1 MKQENDMIEISDSA
15 RDYFA
20 RLLEQQGVE
29 GMGLRLEVKQAGT
42 PAADCQLSFCEPGQ
56 SSATDIEQDC
66 GGFTLYID
74 RNSAPF
80 LEDASFDF
88 EEKPTGGQ
96 LVIKAPNIRGR
107 KPAED
112 APLKERVQ
120 YVIDSEITPMVASHG
135 GFISLEGITEDGT
148 VQVKFGGGCQGCGMS
163 GITLKNGVEKTLL
176 ERFPEIRAVVD
187 VTDHSQ
193 GTNPYA

>member
-1 MKQENDMIEISDSA
+1 MIAISDSA
-15 RDYFA
+15 KDYFQK
-20 RLLEQQGVE
+20 LIQQQGVE

-42 PAADCQLSFCEPGQ
+42 PSADCQLSFCEPGEN
-56 SSATDIEQDC
+56 SATDLAQDC
-66 GGFTLYID
+66 GAFTLYID

-80 LEDASFDF
+80 LEEASFDY

-96 LVIKAPNIRGR
+96 LVIKAPNIRGK

-120 YVIDSEITPMVASHG
+120 YVIDSEITPMVAAHG
-135 GFISLEGITEDGT
+135 GFISLDSITDDGT
-148 VQVKFGGGCQGCGMS
+148 VKVRFGGGCQGCGMS
-163 GITLKNGVEKTLL
+163 SMTLKNGVEKTLL
-176 ERFPEIRAVVD
+176 ERFPEIKAVED
-187 VTDHSQ
+187 VTDHAQ